1 MELDVLYEDE
11 TLMVVNKP
19 AGIVVH
25 PTYRNASGTL
35 LDALRAHADAWQE
48 SQNPTIVG
56 RLDKGTSGIVVVAK
70 TAADHASLQ
79 RILQAPD
86 SVKDY
91 LAVVRGSVNV
101 ERGTISDPLLVDPC
115 DRRRVI
121 VATVSGSGQASE
133 TQFERLEHT
142 AETSLLLC
150 RLITGR
156 RHQIRV
162 HLASRG
168 WPIVGD
174 RVYGNAIDEFPR
186 QALHAWRVR
195 LAHPVSGQQIRVEAP
210 LPPELQ
216 GLLTGLGFQLSVLRH
231 ASLL

>member
-1 MELDVLYEDE
+1 MELDVLYEDD

-25 PTYRNASGTL
+25 PTYRNTSGTL
-35 LDALRAHADAWQE
+35 LDALRAHAGGWHD

-56 RLDKGTSGIVVVAK
+56 RLDRDTSGIVVVAK
-70 TAADHASLQ
+70 TVARHASLQ
-79 RILQAPD
+79 RTLQSTD
-86 SVKDY
+86 SVKEY
-91 LAVVRGSVNV
+91 LAVVRGLVNV
-101 ERGTISDPLLVDPC
+101 ERGTISDPLLVDPS

-121 VATVSGSGQASE
+121 VATESGNGQASE

-142 AETSLLLC
+142 GATSLLRC

-168 WPIVGD
+168 WPIIGD

-186 QALHAWRVR
+186 QALHAWRAAF
-195 LAHPVSGQQIRVEAP
+195 AHPVGRQQIRVEAP
-210 LPPELQ
+210 LPPDLV
-216 GLLTGLGFQLSVLRH
+216 GLLVALDIQLSVLRH

>member
-1 MELDVLYEDE
+1 MELDILYEDD
-11 TLMVVNKP
+11 TLIVVNKP
-19 AGIVVH
+19 ACLVVH
-25 PTYRNASGTL
+25 PTYRNPSGTL
-35 LDALRAHADAWQE
+35 LDALRAHASGWHD

-56 RLDKGTSGIVVVAK
+56 RLDKDTSGIVIVAK
-70 TAADHASLQ
+70 TAAHHASLQ
-79 RILQAPD
+79 RILQSLD
-86 SVKDY
+86 SVKGY

-101 ERGTISDPLLVDPC
+101 ERGTINDPLLVDPS

-121 VATVSGSGQASE
+121 VATVSGRGQTSE

-142 AETSLLLC
+142 GEASLLRC

-168 WPIVGD
+168 WPIIGD

-186 QALHAWRVR
+186 QALHAWQAAF
-195 LAHPVSGQQIRVEAP
+195 AHPVSGRQIRVEAQ
-210 LPPELQ
+210 LPAELD
-216 GLLTGLGFQLSVLRH
+216 GLLVALGIKLSVLRH

>member
-1 MELDVLYEDE
+1 MELDVPYEDD

-25 PTYRNASGTL
+25 PTYRNTSGTL
-35 LDALRAHADAWQE
+35 LDALRAHASGWHD

-56 RLDKGTSGIVVVAK
+56 RLDKDTSGIVVVAK
-70 TAADHASLQ
+70 TAAHHASLQ
-79 RILQAPD
+79 RILQSTD

-101 ERGTISDPLLVDPC
+101 ERGAISDPLLVDPS
-115 DRRRVI
+115 DRRQVI
-121 VATVSGSGQASE
+121 VATESGNGRASE

-142 AETSLLLC
+142 GEASLLLC

-156 RHQIRV
+156 RHQIRI

-168 WPIVGD
+168 WPIIGD
-174 RVYGNAIDEFPR
+174 PVYGNAIDEFPR
-186 QALHAWRVR
+186 QALHAWRAAF
-195 LAHPVSGQQIRVEAP
+195 AHPVSGQQIRVEAP

-216 GLLTGLGFQLSVLRH
+216 SLLLGLGFQLSVLRH
-231 ASLL
+231 VSLL

>member
-1 MELDVLYEDE
+1 MKLDVLYEDD

-19 AGIVVH
+19 AGVVVH
-25 PTYRNASGTL
+25 PTYRNTSRTL
-35 LDALRAHADAWQE
+35 LDALRARASGWHD

-56 RLDKGTSGIVVVAK
+56 RLDKDTSGIVVVAK

-79 RILQAPD
+79 RILRSSD

-101 ERGTISDPLLVDPC
+101 ERGTISDPLLVDPS

-121 VATVSGSGQASE
+121 VATESGNGQASE

-142 AETSLLLC
+142 VETSLLLC

-168 WPIVGD
+168 WPIIGD
-174 RVYGNAIDEFPR
+174 RVYGNAIDGFPR
-186 QALHAWRVR
+186 QALHAWRAAF
-195 LAHPVSGQQIRVEAP
+195 AHPVGGQQIRVEAP
-210 LPPELQ
+210 LPPDLV
-216 GLLTGLGFQLSVLRH
+216 GLLVALDIQLSVLRH

>member
-1 MELDVLYEDE
+1 
-11 TLMVVNKP
+11 
-19 AGIVVH
+19 
-25 PTYRNASGTL
+25 
-35 LDALRAHADAWQE
+35 
-48 SQNPTIVG
+48 
-56 RLDKGTSGIVVVAK
+56 VAK

-79 RILQAPD
+79 RILQSPD

-101 ERGTISDPLLVDPC
+101 ERGTISDPLLVDPY

-121 VATVSGSGQASE
+121 VATASGSGQASE

-168 WPIVGD
+168 WPLIGD

-186 QALHAWRVR
+186 QALHAWRVDS
-195 LAHPVSGQQIRVEAP
+195 P
-210 LPPELQ
+210 
-216 GLLTGLGFQLSVLRH
+216 TLSPASRFASKRH
-231 ASLL
+231 CRRNSKAS

>member
-1 MELDVLYEDE
+1 MELDILFEDDA
-11 TLMVVNKP
+11 LMVVNKP

-35 LDALRAHADAWQE
+35 LDALRAHASGGHEPD
-48 SQNPTIVG
+48 NPAIVG
-56 RLDKGTSGIVVVAK
+56 RLDKYTSGIVVVAK
-70 TAADHASLQ
+70 TAAHHASLQ
-79 RILQAPD
+79 RILQSLD
-86 SVKDY
+86 SEKDY

-101 ERGTISDPLLVDPC
+101 ERGTISDPLLVNPS

-121 VATVSGSGQASE
+121 IATVGGNGRASE
-133 TQFERLEHT
+133 TQFERLDHT
-142 AETSLLLC
+142 DEGSLLRC

-168 WPIVGD
+168 WPVIGD
-174 RVYGNAIDEFPR
+174 RIYGNATDEFPR
-186 QALHAWRVR
+186 QALHAWRTAFV
-195 LAHPVSGQQIRVEAP
+195 HPVSGRQIRVEAP

-216 GLLTGLGFQLSVLRH
+216 SLLVELGLPLSVLRH
-231 ASLL
+231 GSLL